1 MCFGPKLNVSVLTS
15 SYSTFQFLQDPI
27 YHHNFHET
35 QELTSIN
42 RAIRIISVSLVA
54 LMEKS
59 RKDTKANWVASFF
72 PPHNKTVHFPTWLR
86 NISRSQAKSQKLKI
100 GEVVFYKK
108 YDLILRKLAT
118 KEEETIPFWRLVDGW
133 LVIKVTCI
141 IFIKQ
146 FLTHGVFI
154 SISRSYLYLPSFRT
168 HELYYTRILF
178 FDFCSK
184 PVSPRSSTT
193 PTSVTHSNI

>member
-1 MCFGPKLNVSVLTS
+1 M
-15 SYSTFQFLQDPI
+15 QDPI

-35 QELTSIN
+35 Q
-42 RAIRIISVSLVA
+42 RAHLNQQGHTNYLSQFSGFNGGKQQGYEGKL
-54 LMEKS
+54 S
-59 RKDTKANWVASFF
+59 GQFF
-72 PPHNKTVHFPTWLR
+72 PTAQQDSSLSNVTEKHFT
-86 NISRSQAKSQKLKI
+86 ISSKKSKVENRWSSFLEQTRSI
-100 GEVVFYKK
+100 
-108 YDLILRKLAT
+108 LILRKLAT
-118 KEEETIPFWRLVDGW
+118 KEEETIPFWRLVDGR

-168 HELYYTRILF
+168 QELYYTRILF
-178 FDFCSK
+178 VDFCSK

-193 PTSVTHSNI
+193 PMSVTHSNI